1 MGALCG
7 GGGDNGAAEAQR
19 REAERQRLIQQRQQ
33 QRQQQQAAA
42 KRNSQATYGNTLGA
56 GSNYAGYREALS
68 QRTDYSLLGGAATN
82 YSKLL
87 G

>member
-1 MGALCG
+1 MGALFG

-19 REAERQRLIQQRQQ
+19 REAEKQRLIQ

-42 KRNSQATYGNTLGA
+42 KRNSQAIYGSTLGA

-68 QRTDYSLLGGAATN
+68 QRTDYSLLGGSATN
-82 YSKLL
+82 QSKLL

>member
-1 MGALCG
+1 MGALFG

-19 REAERQRLIQQRQQ
+19 REAERQRLIQ